1 MPEIRKIQT
10 KSIFLISEHNDV
22 PAKGISK
29 IATNQS
35 LNQKVPMFPHRGFL
49 FICRA
54 LNISFRFQVPQFL
67 QMPSTT
73 TSTWLIVYPLGSFTS
88 GVTTSSRQ

>member
-10 KSIFLISEHNDV
+10 KSIFLISEYNDV

-49 FICRA
+49 FIHRA
-54 LNISFRFQVPQFL
+54 
-67 QMPSTT
+67 
-73 TSTWLIVYPLGSFTS
+73 
-88 GVTTSSRQ
+88 

>member
-10 KSIFLISEHNDV
+10 KSIFLISEYNDV

-35 LNQKVPMFPHRGFL
+35 LNQKVPVFLHRGFL
-49 FICRA
+49 
-54 LNISFRFQVPQFL
+54 
-67 QMPSTT
+67 STGNPCT
-73 TSTWLIVYPLGSFTS
+73 HHLPAFGILLL
-88 GVTTSSRQ
+88 